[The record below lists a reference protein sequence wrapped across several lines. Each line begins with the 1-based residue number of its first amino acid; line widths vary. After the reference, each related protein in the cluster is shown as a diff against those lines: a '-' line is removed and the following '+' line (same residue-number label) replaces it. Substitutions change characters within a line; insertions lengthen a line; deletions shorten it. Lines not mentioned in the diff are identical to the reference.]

1 MSNKIANQRVY
12 LPDEANFREVFREHI
27 GFKVLIYISTTFLG
41 LMGYLIIIFSENSK
55 MLLDGT
61 FMLKT
66 GIVIL
71 VLMLLGYFLSN
82 DKDLSEENSPIV
94 KNDKKHFYH
103 LNMATIIREF
113 KGSGQKS
120 LVKHNLLNKYV
131 LLGTETVKRM
141 GAVIGTTGSGKT
153 VQLKGVIEQ
162 QTALG
167 GGWCS
172 FDAKGTID
180 ELKNI
185 YALVGKYGRL
195 NELYVLN
202 FSNPKNTHSINF
214 FNSGSAIMLKEIM
227 ASLIESSEDKWR
239 KVDEDFIGAVLKIL
253 VYKRD
258 NEDFI
263 LTFSEIKKYLTT
275 SKLLDIAWQYRKTDD
290 LLIEDFVSYFCTKIE
305 IDFEK
310 FISAKDND
318 HEFKELCIKNSTN
331 DKFQGVYEIGL
342 AAGNWESILTT
353 LGSNYGNIFNS
364 RNPDVDLFEVVQ
376 NSKMLWIVL
385 PTMESEETARR
396 LGKLFLGIIK
406 SVADKKIKTS
416 YEPKIPFLFLLD
428 EFGSFGIVGF
438 GLFMSKARALGMS
451 VWLYFQSIS
460 QLDVI
465 DDGKGLERKQILNIC
480 NSLVVMKNNDV
491 ELARELSALVPEE
504 IFLDKE
510 YKEKKFWRNRAETDS
525 EMRFTKESKEAFR
538 AHDFSKLKDGEMYF
552 FLGDKA
558 FKSVSIAPSDFNLTY
573 KKFKTDV
580 TFPLLKSYS
589 KKELLNELR
598 EFSPNIFEEDIF
610 YHH

>member
-1 MSNKIANQRVY
+1 MSHEVAKERIYNPN
-12 LPDEANFREVFREHI
+12 EANFKEVMRERF
-27 GFKVLIYISTTFLG
+27 GFKFLVYFSSTFLS
-41 LMGYLIIIFSENSK
+41 LLGYMVIVFSDSSEMN
-55 MLLDGT
+55 LDGT
-61 FMLKT
+61 FMIKT

-71 VLMLLGYFLSN
+71 IFILLGYSLSL
-82 DKDLSEENSPIV
+82 DKEESESNSPLVENS
-94 KNDKKHFYH
+94 KNNEYH
-103 LNMATIIREF
+103 LNMATVVKKF
-113 KGSGQKS
+113 LGSGKKS
-120 LVKHNLLNKYV
+120 LQKENLSNKHILLS
-131 LLGTETVKRM
+131 TETVKRM
-141 GAVIGTTGSGKT
+141 GAIIGTTGSGKT
-153 VQLKGVIEQ
+153 VQLKGMLEQ

-195 NELYVLN
+195 DELFVLN

-214 FNSGSAIMLKEIM
+214 FNAGSAMMLKEIM

-239 KVDEDFIGAVLKIL
+239 KVDEDFIGAILKIL

-258 NEDFI
+258 NENFI

-275 SKLLDIAWQYRKTDD
+275 RKLLDIAWEYRKVDD
-290 LLIEDFVSYFCTKIE
+290 SLIDDFISYICTKIE
-305 IDFEK
+305 IDAEQFK
-310 FISAKDND
+310 KAKDSDKN
-318 HEFKELCIKNSTN
+318 FRELCLKNSTN
-331 DKFQGVYEIGL
+331 SKFQGVYEIGL

-353 LGSNYGNIFNS
+353 LGSNYGNIFNAS
-364 RNPDVDLFEVVQ
+364 EPDVDLFEIVQ
-376 NSKMLWIVL
+376 NNKMLWIVL

-465 DDGKGLERKQILNIC
+465 DGGKGLERKQILNIC
-480 NSLVVMKNNDV
+480 NTLGIMKNNDT
-491 ELARELSALVPEE
+491 ELAKELSNLVPEE
-504 IFLDKE
+504 VFLDKE
-510 YKEKKFWRNRAETDS
+510 YKEKKFWRNRTETDS
-525 EMRFTKESKEAFR
+525 EYRFTKESKDAFR
-538 AHDFSKLKDGEMYF
+538 AHNFSKLKDGEMYCF
-552 FLGDKA
+552 VGDQA
-558 FKSVSIAPSDFNLTY
+558 FKTVSTAPSDLTLTY
-573 KKFKTDV
+573 QKFKTDV
-580 TFPLLKSYS
+580 VFPLTEVFSKERLK
-589 KKELLNELR
+589 EELR
-598 EFSPNIFEEDIF
+598 IASSNIFDNEIF
-610 YHH
+610 YA